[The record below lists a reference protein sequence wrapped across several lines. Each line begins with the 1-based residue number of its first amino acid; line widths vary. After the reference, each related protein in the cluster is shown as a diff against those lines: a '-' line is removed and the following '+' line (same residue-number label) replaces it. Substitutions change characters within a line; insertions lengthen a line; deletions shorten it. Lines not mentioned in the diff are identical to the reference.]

1 MEEITYPEKF
11 PSLIIDFTSAL
22 TTTFP
27 EYASL
32 WSMYSVSTTTEEQWL
47 ELYQYCLEVYPENF
61 FNILYQN
68 EDMFAK
74 QAPSTDTNEKTINM
88 FFLPNVDFSRLYH
101 ASGVS
106 ETTRN
111 SIWKYIQLILFTV
124 VGSVKDT
131 DGFGTSANLFEGI
144 DENEL
149 QSKLTEAMGSIGD
162 FFKDIESNLDST
174 TQNCEKEMNNVENE
188 MKQSFAEFAESFAK
202 DEGENVDM
210 GKAMKEGMENMEKMF
225 EKVFG
230 EDDKAT
236 EQTEQK
242 EQKEQTEDGQQSKFT
257 TDDLPNADNI
267 HDHLKGLFGGKLGA
281 LASELMEELTGDL
294 QETFG
299 LDPET
304 MSETADT
311 KDIFKT
317 LMRNPQ
323 KFMGIVQK
331 INSKFQGKMQSGE
344 LSQED
349 IMKEA
354 GDMIKKMKDMG
365 GNSKEMKQMFQNM
378 AQTMG
383 GGDMGNLAN
392 MFGKNAR
399 IDTNALDRMTKMQ
412 TTKDRIRAKLAKKK
426 QESEEQ
432 RKQQEYTLSQSAD
445 PNQLV
450 YRHIDGET
458 QERSAIRPITNKMT
472 EADLDKLVQD
482 IEGSTE
488 DPAKSKSKS
497 KSKSKNKKKAK

>member
-1 MEEITYPEKF
+1 MI
-11 PSLIIDFTSAL
+11 
-22 TTTFP
+22 
-27 EYASL
+27 
-32 WSMYSVSTTTEEQWL
+32 
-47 ELYQYCLEVYPENF
+47 
-61 FNILYQN
+61 
-68 EDMFAK
+68 
-74 QAPSTDTNEKTINM
+74 
-88 FFLPNVDFSRLYH
+88 
-101 ASGVS
+101 
-106 ETTRN
+106 
-111 SIWKYIQLILFTV
+111 
-124 VGSVKDT
+124 
-131 DGFGTSANLFEGI
+131 
-144 DENEL
+144 
-149 QSKLTEAMGSIGD
+149 
-162 FFKDIESNLDST
+162 
-174 TQNCEKEMNNVENE
+174 
-188 MKQSFAEFAESFAK
+188 
-202 DEGENVDM
+202 
-210 GKAMKEGMENMEKMF
+210 
-225 EKVFG
+225 
-230 EDDKAT
+230 
-236 EQTEQK
+236 
-242 EQKEQTEDGQQSKFT
+242 
-257 TDDLPNADNI
+257 
-267 HDHLKGLFGGKLGA
+267 
-281 LASELMEELTGDL
+281 EELTGDL

-426 QESEEQ
+426 QEAEEQ

-458 QERSAIRPITNKMT
+458 QERSAIRPITNQMT
-472 EADLDKLVQD
+472 DADLDKLVQD